1 MNLHKVQYKLNI
13 FRVQHRGIKILMKI
27 RKVTKKKYI
36 EDIKKYDKQRRT
48 FLRLIEQSQKWN
60 IN

>member
-1 MNLHKVQYKLNI
+1 
-13 FRVQHRGIKILMKI
+13 MKI

-48 FLRLIEQSQKWN
+48 FLRLIE
-60 IN
+60 